1 MALFKKRET
10 VIQNIAYLG
19 IMAAINVIFVL
30 LTAILPPLMFIIIFV
45 LPLTSAVV
53 TVFCKKRYFP
63 IYFVVTVALCILF
76 TSGIYIFDTFF
87 YVIPSLITGFLF
99 GLMLEKKVPSIY
111 MISLT
116 TIAQYAITYLTFIIL
131 EAIMPEM
138 NFINRLLNIF
148 GLSSFVYKDLFVHIF
163 LYLLSAIQT
172 IFAYFI
178 LKIEVRKLGM
188 EVNEGIAVP
197 YILPIA
203 SIVAIILSTV
213 FVFVYYPLTYIFVFI
228 NIGIS
233 LYMSMALIIK
243 RRKLYYALLPIF
255 LAISFGLFAGLYQF
269 IDKPL
274 SIILVSPFFLLTSGL
289 YFYDFTVSKKD
300 KQ

>member
-1 MALFKKRET
+1 
-10 VIQNIAYLG
+10 
-19 IMAAINVIFVL
+19 
-30 LTAILPPLMFIIIFV
+30 
-45 LPLTSAVV
+45 
-53 TVFCKKRYFP
+53 
-63 IYFVVTVALCILF
+63 
-76 TSGIYIFDTFF
+76 
-87 YVIPSLITGFLF
+87 
-99 GLMLEKKVPSIY
+99 
-111 MISLT
+111 
-116 TIAQYAITYLTFIIL
+116 
-131 EAIMPEM
+131 
-138 NFINRLLNIF
+138 
-148 GLSSFVYKDLFVHIF
+148 
-163 LYLLSAIQT
+163 
-172 IFAYFI
+172 
-178 LKIEVRKLGM
+178 M